1 MRVSEFYS
9 TLCSLLH
16 RLAVAGNDRRLY
28 LLNKEANSEESIFP
42 FGGGL
47 SGHHDKVNSLS
58 FCGGKG
64 ADSTRYVATVADD
77 KMLMIWDLYPT
88 SSCDVSPS
96 RPRPTAYVIPFS
108 YPLSSIAA
116 HHSGKEF
123 LVADS
128 RGSVFVIDWQSDPD
142 DKNGLDL
149 RHSCVVELVDTH
161 VIFRSALGKP
171 VEGVT
176 CVAWCVNSTEL

>member
-1 MRVSEFYS
+1 M
-9 TLCSLLH
+9 
-16 RLAVAGNDRRLY
+16 AGNDRRLY
-28 LLNKEANSEESIFP
+28 LLNKEADSEESIFP

-47 SGHHDKVNSLS
+47 SGHRDRINSMS
-58 FCGGKG
+58 FCGGQG
-64 ADSTRYVATVADD
+64 ADNTRYVATVADD

-96 RPRPTAYVIPFS
+96 RPQPTAYVIPFS

-116 HHSGKEF
+116 HHSSGKEF

-128 RGSVFVIDWQSDPD
+128 RGSVFVIDWGFDLD
-142 DKNGLDL
+142 DKNESVF

-161 VIFRSALGKP
+161 TIFRSVLGKP
-171 VEGVT
+171 VQGVT
-176 CVAWCVNSTEL
+176 CVAWCGDSAEL